1 MPPANTVE
9 SLYHAHHNW
18 LTGWLRR
25 KLGCPHNA
33 ADLAQDTFIRVLTAR
48 EAAPIIEPRAFLT
61 TVAKRVLFNYYRRQD
76 LERAYLDAL
85 AQMPEQVVPSE
96 EEKAIILQTLVE
108 LDQGL
113 QDDRFF
119 FFAGNHLFRHLR
131 QGVEVSALKVLAAVV
146 VEQHALGDGG
156 EECPRLDDGRRF
168 ASGQDP
174 DKGVLRQVGGVVRA
188 AKLASQ
194 PTGEPVVMGVVETFN
209 GIGWRQRDHSG
220 SLRML

>member
-108 LDQGL
+108 LDQLLDGL
-113 QDDRFF
+113 PRQVKRAFLLAQVDGLKQGEI
-119 FFAGNHLFRHLR
+119 ALELGISIATVKRHLNKA
-131 QGVEVSALKVLAAVV
+131 ALR
-146 VEQHALGDGG
+146 
-156 EECPRLDDGRRF
+156 CYF
-168 ASGQDP
+168 AQ
-174 DKGVLRQVGGVVRA
+174 
-188 AKLASQ
+188 
-194 PTGEPVVMGVVETFN
+194 
-209 GIGWRQRDHSG
+209 
-220 SLRML
+220 